1 MIDTTH
7 YHQLFKEKKCCVI
20 IPTYNN
26 DFTLT
31 AIIND
36 VLAYTSDIIVV
47 DDGSTDSTSEILKS
61 FPHIHTV
68 SYSPNVGKGYALRKA
83 FKYALDHNYLYA
95 ITIDSD
101 GQHFAKDI
109 PAFLQK
115 LHQEPN
121 AIIIGARNM
130 NQASIPG
137 KSSFGHKFSN
147 FWFWFETGFEVP
159 DTQSGFR
166 LYPLFLFRNSTFYT
180 VKYEFE
186 VEIIVRASWS
196 GIKID
201 SVPVEVYYAPKETR
215 VSHFRP
221 FQDFSRVSL
230 LNAVLVT
237 LTIIYYAPLRFFN
250 GIKKKT

>member
-1 MIDTTH
+1 MIDSAY
-7 YHQLFKEKKCCVI
+7 YHRLFKESNCCVI

-26 DFTLT
+26 QLTL
-31 AIIND
+31 AKIIDD
-36 VLAYTSDIIVV
+36 VSVYTSDIVIVN
-47 DDGSTDSTSEILKS
+47 DGSTDSTLDILQS
-61 FPHIHTV
+61 YSAYQV
-68 SYSPNVGKGYALRKA
+68 LSYSPNIGKGFALRKA
-83 FKYALDHNYLYA
+83 FKYASDKGYKYA

-109 PAFLQK
+109 PVFLDK
-115 LHQEPN
+115 LKQQPN

-147 FWFWFETGFEVP
+147 FWFWVETGITAP

-166 LYPLFLFRNSTFYT
+166 LYPIFLFKNTKFYT

-186 VEIIVRASWS
+186 IEIIVRAAWS
-196 GIKID
+196 GIAID
-201 SVPVEVYYAPKETR
+201 SVTIEVYYAPKETR
-215 VSHFRP
+215 ISHFRP
-221 FQDFSRVSL
+221 FQDFSRVGI
-230 LNAVLVT
+230 LNTFLVI
-237 LTIIYYAPLRFFN
+237 LTIFYYAPLRFFK